1 MENELGAVAAKSEK
15 DFALVARIRAGDPLA
30 EEEFVTAYRQPVLL
44 IAAERTRVRE
54 AAKDLAQE
62 TLIAVLKALRE
73 GQLREVEKLAAF
85 VYGTARNVINNYLRM
100 KGKRRECDMDSVG
113 EPSTDPVKE
122 LELTE
127 KKRLIKRELESY
139 SAVDQQILL
148 LSLVD
153 GHSLLE
159 VARRLK
165 MSHEAVRA
173 RRSRML
179 RKLTKK
185 FCHMSQK

>member
-1 MENELGAVAAKSEK
+1 MESELGAAPAKADK
-15 DFALVARIRAGDPLA
+15 DFALVARIRTGDPLA
-30 EEEFVTAYRQPVLL
+30 EEEFVTAYHRPVLL
-44 IAAERTRVRE
+44 IAAERTRDRE
-54 AAKDLAQE
+54 AAQDLAQE
-62 TLIAVLKALRE
+62 TLMAVLKALRE
-73 GQLREVEKLAAF
+73 GQLREVEKLTAF
-85 VYGTARNVINNYLRM
+85 VYGTARNVINNYLRV
-100 KGKRRECDMDSVG
+100 KGKRRECDMDTVG
-113 EPSTDPVKE
+113 ESSTDPVKE

-148 LSLVD
+148 LSVVD

-159 VARRLK
+159 VARRLR

-173 RRSRML
+173 RRSRMV

-185 FCHMSQK
+185 FGHMSQK